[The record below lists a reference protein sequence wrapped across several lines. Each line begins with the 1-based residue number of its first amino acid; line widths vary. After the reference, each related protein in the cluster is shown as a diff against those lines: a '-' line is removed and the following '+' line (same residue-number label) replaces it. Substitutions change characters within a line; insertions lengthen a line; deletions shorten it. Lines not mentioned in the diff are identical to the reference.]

1 MFVVSYVIVVAFHQ
15 HLKLNRIMVNGSFA
29 HNLEQ
34 LTSINY
40 FSREQIS
47 FTDEYLINMLKDYA
61 CRVFK
66 IKCKNS
72 LGELFSVEV
81 ALLKKNSFKMV

>member
-1 MFVVSYVIVVAFHQ
+1 
-15 HLKLNRIMVNGSFA
+15 
-29 HNLEQ
+29 
-34 LTSINY
+34 
-40 FSREQIS
+40 
-47 FTDEYLINMLKDYA
+47 MLKDYA

-81 ALLKKNSFKMV
+81 ALLKKTLLKWFNSKFKQRFTVLNPIEKMKYEMQNKVDWQKSECVICKFPLKLNITEFNNPKMT